1 MCNNNAHICDEKV
14 NNVCSSDP
22 DDEEDVDEYKY
33 TEQANMP
40 GTKFDNKKRQTV
52 RNLRIR
58 EDTAKV
64 QCALSSIR
72 HIFVINKTPF
82 CDKYDTFL

>member
-1 MCNNNAHICDEKV
+1 
-14 NNVCSSDP
+14 
-22 DDEEDVDEYKY
+22 
-33 TEQANMP
+33 MP

-64 QCALSSIR
+64 WVKSSVLYILLSAHKFQICYEPTVEFHEGLFSVLHMCKKSWLLTYGMWLLTAAQNLI
-72 HIFVINKTPF
+72 ILV
-82 CDKYDTFL
+82 